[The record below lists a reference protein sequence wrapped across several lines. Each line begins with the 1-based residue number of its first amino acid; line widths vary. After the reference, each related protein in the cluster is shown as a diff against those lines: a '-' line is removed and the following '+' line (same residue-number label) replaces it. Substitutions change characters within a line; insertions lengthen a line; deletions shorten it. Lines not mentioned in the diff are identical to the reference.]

1 MCIPATILKD
11 YECGLLYVKINANI
25 YEFRK
30 DEEYFMDPS
39 SVVLLNK
46 DQWRIMIEVCDKHF
60 SSTNVE
66 AESKNYDENDI
77 GKKKYKIRKTK
88 K

>member
-1 MCIPATILKD
+1 
-11 YECGLLYVKINANI
+11 
-25 YEFRK
+25 
-30 DEEYFMDPS
+30 MDPS